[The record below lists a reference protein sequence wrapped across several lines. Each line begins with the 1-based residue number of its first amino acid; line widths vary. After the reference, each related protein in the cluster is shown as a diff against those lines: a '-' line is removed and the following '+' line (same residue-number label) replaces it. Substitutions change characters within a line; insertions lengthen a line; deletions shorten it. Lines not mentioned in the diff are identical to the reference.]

1 MAVMKN
7 EELLKR
13 LEQLEE
19 NQEILSKHVSQSF
32 VDLGEEMEALRR
44 EVEKLKKR

>member
-1 MAVMKN
+1 MKN

-19 NQEILSKHVSQSF
+19 NHEILSEHVSRSF
-32 VDLGEEMEALRR
+32 VDLGEEMKALRR
-44 EVEKLKKR
+44 EVEKLKNR